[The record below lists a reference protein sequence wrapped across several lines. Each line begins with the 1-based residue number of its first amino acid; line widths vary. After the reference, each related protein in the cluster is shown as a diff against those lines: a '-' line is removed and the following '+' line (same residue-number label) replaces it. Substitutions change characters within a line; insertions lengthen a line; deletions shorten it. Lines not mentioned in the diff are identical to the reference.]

1 MYIAIRDN
9 IQSTYVDV
17 LLLFITKLPKS
28 NSIARVSENSLK
40 RMLYSHKSNTQAP
53 HSPRCGAAGSRR
65 AKARVP
71 TSRRCGRRQEMVHF
85 L

>member
-28 NSIARVSENSLK
+28 NSIARVSETL
-40 RMLYSHKSNTQAP
+40 
-53 HSPRCGAAGSRR
+53 
-65 AKARVP
+65 
-71 TSRRCGRRQEMVHF
+71 
-85 L
+85 